1 MTAGSQTDTDLRIAA
16 SASPEISAAIIE
28 EVAAWGASAGFP
40 SWAPGSFTGPDS
52 IGMSRLRGDIATN
65 GLYLI
70 WRGGSALG
78 TFSLLERDLLFWPS
92 AGDEALYLHR
102 FAVRRAAAGAGH
114 HAVAWCLQEAKR
126 RGRAYVRLDCLA
138 ENPGIRRYYERFG
151 FTAVDEVML
160 DGTRYSLYQAPAADV
175 SESVTPARR
184 ER

>member
-1 MTAGSQTDTDLRIAA
+1 MTAGWQTDTDLRIAA
-16 SASPEISAAIIE
+16 SATPEISAAILE
-28 EVAAWGASAGFP
+28 EVAAWGASGGFP

-52 IGMSRLRGDIATN
+52 IGMSRLRGDAATN
-65 GLYLI
+65 GLYVV
-70 WRGGSALG
+70 WRGDTALG

-102 FAVRRAAAGAGH
+102 FAVRRAAAGAGR
-114 HAVAWCLQEAKR
+114 HAVVWSLEEAQR
-126 RGRAYVRLDCLA
+126 RGRAYVRLDCLT
-138 ENPGIRRYYERFG
+138 ENPGIRRYYERLG

-160 DGTRYSLYQAPAADV
+160 DGTRYSLYEVPVANA